1 MNRNDR
7 AIVGV
12 LLPAHGLIH
21 TYELSIPLFVAVW
34 LDQFAVTEASIGLI
48 VATGYVLFGVGALPG
63 GILSDTYES
72 RPLVIASMGGMAGS
86 FLVLSLSPSAVGVA
100 VALVVWGLAASV
112 YHPAA
117 LSLISRGVKQRGSAF
132 AYHGM
137 AGNVG
142 TALGPFVTAVLLL
155 FVDWRLAVAVLGA
168 VGVVATVA
176 ATRATFDERAATE
189 EGLSRGDQSETG
201 TTATGPEERGP
212 PETIGEFVSASRTL
226 FASSFLLVF
235 LAVLLSGLYYRGIL
249 TFLPDLLTVP
259 GLAAFGVTGVELDSS
274 RYLYTGLLM
283 VGVLGQY
290 AGGKLTDRLPP
301 EYGLIGGYGVLTVL
315 ALAFVPATGSAVLL
329 VVVSAALGFTLFGVQ
344 PLHQSLVA
352 KHSAAD
358 VRGLSYGYTYLGIFG
373 IGGLGAAIAGVALTY
388 LSESGLFFLLAG
400 LSVAS
405 IAAIA
410 VLVRRH
416 LTRVGER
423 DGANRQS

>member
-86 FLVLSLSPSAVGVA
+86 FLMLSLSPSAVGVA

-235 LAVLLSGLYYRGIL
+235 LAVLLSGLYYRGIF

-259 GLAAFGVTGVELDSS
+259 GPAAFGVTGVELDSS

-301 EYGLIGGYGVLTVL
+301 RVRPYRWLRRVDGARARVRARDRVSSPVSRGQCGARIHPVRCPTASPVTGRQAQRRRRAWLVVRLHLPGNLRYRPTRRRHRRCRADLSLGERTVL
-315 ALAFVPATGSAVLL
+315 PPCG
-329 VVVSAALGFTLFGVQ
+329 TLRGV
-344 PLHQSLVA
+344 H
-352 KHSAAD
+352 
-358 VRGLSYGYTYLGIFG
+358 
-373 IGGLGAAIAGVALTY
+373 
-388 LSESGLFFLLAG
+388 
-400 LSVAS
+400 
-405 IAAIA
+405 
-410 VLVRRH
+410 RRH
-416 LTRVGER
+416 RGVGSTPPHPR
-423 DGANRQS
+423 